1 VKLGS
6 VNSTGEEMLLVEVWN
21 WDVNNQ
27 WSTVASYSNADGSFN
42 WMSKHVNI
50 TSNAMNKVFKIRFNA
65 TGTNTLDI
73 LNWFVDNIHVY
84 RVCDAPTDL
93 TSLLIEPDL
102 TDVELTWTSP
112 AGPSIDEWIHWDDGV
127 NFDAIGANAAIEF
140 DVAARWEPA
149 QLVNYAGASVT
160 QIAFYPYEAAATYRV
175 RVWTGVSG
183 PGPANMV
190 VDQAVSN
197 PVIDSWNYV
206 TLTTPVA
213 IDVTKDLWVGYYI
226 NATAGWPAGCDAG
239 PAIDGYGNM
248 INWGGWQTLLE
259 LAPTLD
265 YNWNIQA
272 YVQSLAGAQAPLNM
286 EVKTYSVAAGAT
298 ISVSNNYTPANPVFA
313 GTNGSREL
321 TGFNIW
327 RNFNVGTYEIIGSTT
342 ETTYIDPNVIENDGM
357 GLYCYMVQAVY
368 QNGTDQCESAF
379 SNDTCQLLTGIT
391 DPNATAGSF
400 NLYPNPADDHVFIT
414 TSGDLKRVTVYNA
427 IGQLVMDEITTG
439 KQYELSTT
447 TYTIG
452 VYMVRVETAAGV
464 TTRTLTIQR

>member
-1 VKLGS
+1 
-6 VNSTGEEMLLVEVWN
+6 
-21 WDVNNQ
+21 
-27 WSTVASYSNADGSFN
+27 
-42 WMSKHVNI
+42 
-50 TSNAMNKVFKIRFNA
+50 
-65 TGTNTLDI
+65 
-73 LNWFVDNIHVY
+73 
-84 RVCDAPTDL
+84 
-93 TSLLIEPDL
+93 
-102 TDVELTWTSP
+102 
-112 AGPSIDEWIHWDDGV
+112 
-127 NFDAIGANAAIEF
+127 
-140 DVAARWEPA
+140 
-149 QLVNYAGASVT
+149 
-160 QIAFYPYEAAATYRV
+160 
-175 RVWTGVSG
+175 
-183 PGPANMV
+183 MV
-190 VDQAVSN
+190 VDQAVSS

-226 NATAGWPAGCDAG
+226 NATTGWPAGCDAG

-272 YVQSLAGAQAPLNM
+272 YVQGLAGAQAPLNM
-286 EVKTYSVAAGAT
+286 EVKTYSVPAGAT
-298 ISVSNNYTPANPVFA
+298 ISVNNNYTPASPVFA

-327 RNFNVGTYEIIGSTT
+327 RNYEGGTYEIISFTDA
-342 ETTYIDPNVIENDGM
+342 TTYVDQDVAPN

-368 QNGTDQCESAF
+368 QSETDQCESAL
-379 SNDTCQLLTGIT
+379 SNETCEPLTVGIT

-427 IGQLVMDEITTG
+427 LGQLVMDEITTG

-452 VYMVRVETAAGV
+452 VYMIRVETAAGV